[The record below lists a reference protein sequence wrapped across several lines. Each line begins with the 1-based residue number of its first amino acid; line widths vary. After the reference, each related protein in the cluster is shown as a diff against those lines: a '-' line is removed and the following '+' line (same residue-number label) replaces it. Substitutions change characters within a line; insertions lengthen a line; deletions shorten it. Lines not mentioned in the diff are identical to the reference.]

1 VVNAGKLV
9 GIVSIGDLV
18 KQRAAEREV
27 EIRYLTDYITGKYP
41 G

>member
-1 VVNAGKLV
+1 VRHL
-9 GIVSIGDLV
+9 S
-18 KQRAAEREV
+18 AEGRV